1 MCLVSSISPHP
12 IFVSTGIL
20 WIGLKLFLMYY
31 TSTDKGMDDGT
42 TMDFSNAL
50 SMYKPAGSLLLK
62 LLSPTIIS
70 FSLSIFSRRRV
81 LYENLGAILAG
92 SIVSGLGTLYGTA
105 AFVRLISLGG
115 PIDVSDDMALATPA
129 AILRLSTLDRNVV
142 APLAKTS
149 PRHWKV
155 THLSNWVLW
164 SLPGYCVHPIH
175 VHSSLMGSIR
185 NCFHP
190 YKIQSHE
197 DFDFYF
203 FSFIFYYCKL
213 ILS

>member
-62 LLSPTIIS
+62 LLSPTVIS

-142 APLAKTS
+142 APLAVNITQTLGGNTS
-149 PRHWKV
+149 IQLGSVVV
-155 THLSNWVLW
+155 TGVL
-164 SLPGYCVHPIH
+164 CVSYTRP
-175 VHSSLMGSIR
+175 LLLDG
-185 NCFHP
+185 F
-190 YKIQSHE
+190 YK
-197 DFDFYF
+197 
-203 FSFIFYYCKL
+203 KL
-213 ILS
+213 YPPVQDPVA